1 MVSRKDLDNQINGFL
16 LAVKN
21 GGITISKSYLFGSMA
36 KGNPHQFSDIDI
48 ALWSENFTDK
58 YFENIELLAPFK
70 RNFPLI
76 EMHLFLQSETK
87 NNNPFIEEIEQ
98 TGIKLI

>member
-48 ALWSENFTDK
+48 AL
-58 YFENIELLAPFK
+58 
-70 RNFPLI
+70 
-76 EMHLFLQSETK
+76 
-87 NNNPFIEEIEQ
+87 
-98 TGIKLI
+98 